1 MNQIT
6 SLAVSAGD
14 PDGIGYDLCALLY
27 EKQLNCQIVIYGDQE
42 ILLSRAKLLGIKKLQ
57 NEKIAIHDV
66 KKSKKIKN
74 NRELVLE
81 SINSAAMS
89 CIQKKS
95 SALVTLPVNKKKLS
109 TPKKLFTGH
118 TEYIAKFFK
127 GNNKP
132 IMTFVGKNNF
142 IVATHTTHMSLL
154 SAIKKVKKNNLIKKL
169 KLLHSSL
176 RNQLNIKNPKILVTG
191 LNPHAGENNVF
202 GNEESKFIIPAI
214 NELKKLNILVD
225 GPIPADTALL
235 KDNMNKY
242 DCIYYMYHDQALC
255 AFKALFFDTGVN
267 LTLGLPIIRTS
278 VDHGTAEELVGKKDK
293 ISIKSFLN
301 ALNIAQKF
309 SQE

>member
-1 MNQIT
+1 
-6 SLAVSAGD
+6 
-14 PDGIGYDLCALLY
+14 
-27 EKQLNCQIVIYGDQE
+27 
-42 ILLSRAKLLGIKKLQ
+42 
-57 NEKIAIHDV
+57 
-66 KKSKKIKN
+66 
-74 NRELVLE
+74 
-81 SINSAAMS
+81 
-89 CIQKKS
+89 
-95 SALVTLPVNKKKLS
+95 
-109 TPKKLFTGH
+109 
-118 TEYIAKFFK
+118 
-127 GNNKP
+127 
-132 IMTFVGKNNF
+132 MTFVGKNNF

-154 SAIKKVKKNNLIKKL
+154 KAIKKVKKNNLIKKL
-169 KLLHSSL
+169 KLLYSAL

-191 LNPHAGENNVF
+191 LNPHAGENNMF

-255 AFKALFFDTGVN
+255 AFKALFFDSGVN

>member
-27 EKQLNCQIVIYGDQE
+27 EKQLSCQIVIYGDQE

-57 NEKIAIHDV
+57 NEKIAIYDV
-66 KKSKKIKN
+66 KKNKKIKN

-95 SALVTLPVNKKKLS
+95 GALITLPVNKKKLS

-118 TEYIAKFFK
+118 TEYIGKFFK

-154 SAIKKVKKNNLIKKL
+154 KAIKKVKKNNLIKKL
-169 KLLHSSL
+169 KLLHSAL

-191 LNPHAGENNVF
+191 LNPHAGENNMF

-255 AFKALFFDTGVN
+255 AFKALFFDSGVN

-278 VDHGTAEELVGKKDK
+278 VDHGTAEDLVGKKDK